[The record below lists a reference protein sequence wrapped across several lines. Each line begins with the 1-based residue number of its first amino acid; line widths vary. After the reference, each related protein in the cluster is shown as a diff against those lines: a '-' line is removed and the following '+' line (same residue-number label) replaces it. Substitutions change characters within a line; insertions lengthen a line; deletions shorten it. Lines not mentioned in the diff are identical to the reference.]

1 MMVDH
6 YKNILRFW
14 RAIETFNLP
23 DVPVSRWKKQF
34 TDLVDGEDL
43 PWEPGVLPSPR
54 EGKQWRHTLYFHVV
68 SKQDVV
74 LLLSRLSDSKE
85 FREPVG
91 GDTCLSAVVV
101 NHQGQPVERTYS
113 PAAFI
118 YGIKIIREKMGH
130 EELPGLLQ
138 NAGEEFLRRWQ
149 IGQTSQEEGPPGVE
163 MIDWRM
169 LKKELGVLR
178 ELAGRE
184 LLAHALVRCISEQ
197 VDEKATAEAPFLNS
211 YYVKD
216 LNSLINHSEDPGEP
230 LKTFLREEVDP
241 EARTN
246 LLQQRVLFEKLHP
259 LLQSPG
265 RWPSDPSFGLYSA
278 QQAALNITLSELG
291 EGSGSVGGSWLREG
305 GGSGGGSRSRE
316 GGGLMGING
325 PPGTGKT
332 TLLREIIADVVVRR
346 ARRILKTGVR
356 NLFEAKWNVLDGSLG
371 YYGINAAVFG
381 NEGIVVASNNNA
393 AVENISK
400 ELPVANSVDRGNFG
414 HANYF
419 SQIASLIQDEPCWG
433 MVSAALGRS
442 DNRRTFISKFW
453 FSKEHNFRKLLKEK
467 CQDPD
472 AIREN
477 EMECERVAGRL
488 AALLEEFERFQE
500 LAGEY
505 HDMLEQAPG
514 GGPGRGLA
522 DRLAAE
528 FGLAPENLP
537 DKGFLELPLGEI
549 HRLTPYSSEK
559 LNVLRSEIFLA
570 SLQLIELAIR
580 LNARFFNANLNT
592 FVNLS
597 PNKPIARL
605 DEAVA
610 ATLWNTFFFCI
621 PVVSVTLASFQP
633 QFYNMGQG
641 SIGWVLID
649 EAGQAT
655 LPSVCGAIWR
665 AQRCVVIGDTLQ
677 IPPVVTV
684 PRGLGRL
691 LADEYGVGEEWSPLL
706 HSAQFLADRV
716 SWYGTYVGDRANVDG
731 EKVGEGKVD
740 GGGIWTGAPLRAHR
754 RCGEPMFS
762 ISNAIAYNGQMVKV
776 TPDRISDIPTG
787 ASGWIDVV
795 PITVS
800 GHAVTEELQV
810 AEDLIRMLVGFGGK
824 IFVISPFRSV
834 VEACAGRLK
843 QPYGVDCGTIHS
855 FQGKEAEVVIL
866 VLGTDTGAVAA
877 RSWVAESPNMLNV
890 AVTRAKDRLY
900 VIGNR
905 DAWGGHRYF
914 DYLTRVLKKKDH
926 QSGRLF

>member
-1 MMVDH
+1 MMVEHD
-6 YKNILRFW
+6 KNILRFW

-23 DVPVSRWKKQF
+23 DVPVSRWKRQF
-34 TDLVDGEDL
+34 TDLKDGEDL
-43 PWEPGVLPSPR
+43 PWEPGVLPSPK
-54 EGKQWRHTLYFHVV
+54 EGKQWRHTIYFHVV

-74 LLLSRLSDSKE
+74 ALLSRLSDSKE

-101 NHQGQPVERTYS
+101 NHLGKPVERTYS

-118 YGIKIIREKMGH
+118 YGIKIIREKMAQ
-130 EELPGLLQ
+130 EELPELLEK
-138 NAGEEFLRRWQ
+138 AGEDLMKRD
-149 IGQTSQEEGPPGVE
+149 
-163 MIDWRM
+163 MIDWRA
-169 LKKELGVLR
+169 LQKELKVLR
-178 ELAGRE
+178 ELARGE
-184 LLAHALVRCISEQ
+184 LRLHAGVRCISEQ
-197 VDEKATAEAPFLNS
+197 VDEKVTAEAPFLNS

-216 LNSLINHSEDPGEP
+216 LNSLINGPEDPGQP
-230 LKTFLREEVDP
+230 LKTFLSKEVDMH
-241 EARTN
+241 ARIDM
-246 LLQQRVLFEKLHP
+246 LQQRVLLENLHP
-259 LLQSPG
+259 RHQSPG

-278 QQAALNITLSELG
+278 QQAAMNITLSG
-291 EGSGSVGGSWLREG
+291 LRED
-305 GGSGGGSRSRE
+305 S
-316 GGGLMGING
+316 GLMGING

-346 ARRILKTGVR
+346 ARRILKEGVR

-371 YYGINAAVFG
+371 YYGINGAVFG
-381 NEGIVVASNNNA
+381 NEGIVVASNNNV

-400 ELPVANSVDRGNFG
+400 ELPVANSIDHRTFG

-419 SQIASLIQDEPCWG
+419 SEVASLIREEPCWG
-433 MVSAALGRS
+433 MMSAALGRS
-442 DNRRTFISKFW
+442 DNRRAFISRFW
-453 FSKEHNFRKLLKEK
+453 FSREHNFRKLLKER

-472 AIREN
+472 VIREN
-477 EMECERVAGRL
+477 EMEFDRVSGKL
-488 AALLEEFERFQE
+488 TALLEEFERFQG

-505 HDMLEQAPG
+505 HELLPQAE
-514 GGPGRGLA
+514 GLA

-537 DKGFLELPLGEI
+537 DRGFLELPVGTI
-549 HRLTPYSSEK
+549 HRMTPYSSEK
-559 LNVLRSEIFLA
+559 INILRSEIFLE
-570 SLQLIELAIR
+570 SLRLTELAIR

-597 PNKPIARL
+597 PNRQIAGL

-610 ATLWNTFFFCI
+610 STLWNTFFFCI

-655 LPSVCGAIWR
+655 PPSVCGAIWR
-665 AQRCVVIGDTLQ
+665 AKRCVVIGDTLQ

-684 PRGLGRL
+684 PRGLGRYL
-691 LADEYGVGEEWSPLL
+691 EDQYGVAEEWGPLL

-716 SWYGTYVGDRANVDG
+716 SIYGTYVGSR
-731 EKVGEGKVD
+731 
-740 GGGIWTGAPLRAHR
+740 IWTSVPLRAHR
-754 RCGEPMFS
+754 RCSEPMFS
-762 ISNAIAYNGQMVKV
+762 ISNAIAYSGQMVKV
-776 TPDRISDIPTG
+776 SPDRVDDIPTG
-787 ASGWIDVV
+787 ESGWIDVV
-795 PITVS
+795 PITVN
-800 GHAVTEELQV
+800 GHAITEELQV

-834 VEACAGRLK
+834 VEACGSRFK
-843 QPYGVDCGTIHS
+843 QLYGVDCGTIHS

-866 VLGTDTGAVAA
+866 VLGTDVGAVEA
-877 RSWVAESPNMLNV
+877 RNWVAESPNMLNV
-890 AVTRAKDRLY
+890 AITRAKDRLY
-900 VIGNR
+900 VIGSR
-905 DAWGGHRYF
+905 EAWGRHRYF
-914 DYLTRVLKKKDH
+914 DYLTTVLKKKDH